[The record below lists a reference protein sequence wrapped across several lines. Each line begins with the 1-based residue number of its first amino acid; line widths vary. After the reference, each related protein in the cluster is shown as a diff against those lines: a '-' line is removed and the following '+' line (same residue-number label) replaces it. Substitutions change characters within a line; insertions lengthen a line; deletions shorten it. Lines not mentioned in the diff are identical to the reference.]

1 MVDSGEEGRPFMKVL
16 VINAGSSSIKYQL
29 FSMTTETVIAKGLV
43 ERIGESG
50 SRLVQSANG
59 GKKEVAAPIADHGAA
74 FKLIVDTLLG
84 NGGAI
89 RSAAEIQAVGHRVVH
104 GGESFT
110 GSVLITGSVLE
121 AIRACIPLAPLHNP
135 PNLTGIEAAQKLLPS
150 VPHVAVFD
158 TAFHQTMPQVAYVYA
173 IPYALYAQ
181 DHIRRYGFHGTSHRY
196 VAERAAE
203 IMGLPAERFNAITC
217 HLGNGCSMA
226 AIRGGKCVD
235 TSMGLTP
242 LEGLVMGTRSGDLDP
257 AIIFHLADVKG
268 MSFKEINAMLNK
280 ASGLIG
286 ISGVSNDM
294 RSLVEAAA
302 AGNKQADLAIDVF
315 AYRIRKY
322 IGSYMAVLGRTDAV
336 ILTGGIGENSEAVRD
351 RILRDLD
358 GIGIRYDASKNAGSR
373 GKEVALTTD
382 DSPIRVLVVPTNEEL
397 VIARD
402 TAMIAQQSA

>member
-1 MVDSGEEGRPFMKVL
+1 MKVL

-29 FSMTTETVIAKGLV
+29 FSMATETVIAKGLV

-50 SRLVQSANG
+50 SRLVHSVNG
-59 GKKEVAAPIADHGAA
+59 GKKEVAAPIADHSAA

-89 RSAAEIQAVGHRVVH
+89 RSASEIQAVGHRVVH
-104 GGESFT
+104 GGEHFT
-110 GSVLITGSVLE
+110 GSVLITESVLE

-158 TAFHQTMPQVAYVYA
+158 TAFHQTMPQVAYIYA
-173 IPYALYAQ
+173 IPYALYAK

-196 VAERAAE
+196 VSERAAQ
-203 IMGLPAERFNAITC
+203 ILGVPMDRFNAITC

-268 MSFKEINAMLNK
+268 MSLKEINAMLNK

-358 GIGIRYDASKNAGSR
+358 GMGIRYDASKNAGSR

-402 TAMIAQQSA
+402 TAAIARQKA

>member
-1 MVDSGEEGRPFMKVL
+1 MKVL

-29 FSMTTETVIAKGLV
+29 FSMATETVIAKGLV

-50 SRLVQSANG
+50 SRLVHSVNG
-59 GKKEVAAPIADHGAA
+59 GKKEVAAPIADHSAA

-89 RSAAEIQAVGHRVVH
+89 RSASEIQAVGHRVGH
-104 GGESFT
+104 GGEHFT
-110 GSVLITGSVLE
+110 GSVLITESVLE

-158 TAFHQTMPQVAYVYA
+158 TAFHQTMPQVAYIYA
-173 IPYALYAQ
+173 IPYALYAK

-196 VAERAAE
+196 VSERAAQ
-203 IMGLPAERFNAITC
+203 ILGVPMDRFNAITC

-268 MSFKEINAMLNK
+268 MSLKEINAMLNK

-358 GIGIRYDASKNAGSR
+358 GMGIRYDASKNAGSR

-402 TAMIAQQSA
+402 TAAIARQKA

>member
-1 MVDSGEEGRPFMKVL
+1 MKVL

-29 FSMTTETVIAKGLV
+29 FSMATETVIAKGLV

-50 SRLVQSANG
+50 SRLVHSVNG
-59 GKKEVAAPIADHGAA
+59 GKKEVAAPIADHSAA

-89 RSAAEIQAVGHRVVH
+89 RSASEIQAVGHRVVH
-104 GGESFT
+104 GGEHFT
-110 GSVLITGSVLE
+110 GSVLITESVLE

-158 TAFHQTMPQVAYVYA
+158 TAFHQTMPQVAYIYA
-173 IPYALYAQ
+173 IPYALYAK

-196 VAERAAE
+196 VSERAAQ
-203 IMGLPAERFNAITC
+203 ILGVPMDRFNAITC
-217 HLGNGCSMA
+217 HLGNGGSLA

-268 MSFKEINAMLNK
+268 MSLKEINAMLNK

-358 GIGIRYDASKNAGSR
+358 GMGIRYDASKNAGSR

-402 TAMIAQQSA
+402 TAAIARQKA

>member
-1 MVDSGEEGRPFMKVL
+1 MKVL

-29 FSMTTETVIAKGLV
+29 FSMATEAVIAKGLV
-43 ERIGESG
+43 ERIGEAG
-50 SRLVQSANG
+50 SRLVQQSDG
-59 GKKEVAAPIADHGAA
+59 RKKEVARPIADHGAA
-74 FKLIVDTLLG
+74 FKVIVEALLG
-84 NGGAI
+84 DGGAI
-89 RSAAEIQAVGHRVVH
+89 RAAEEIEAVGHRVVH
-104 GGESFT
+104 GAESFT
-110 GSVLITGSVLE
+110 GSVLITASVLD

-135 PNLTGIEAAQKLLPS
+135 PNLTGIEAARKLLPD

-158 TAFHQTMPQVAYVYA
+158 TAFHQTMPPVAYVYA
-173 IPYALYAQ
+173 IPYALYAE

-196 VAERAAE
+196 VSERAAE
-203 IMGLPAERFNAITC
+203 IMGVPLDRFNCITC

-257 AIIFHLADVKG
+257 AIIFHLANVKG
-268 MSFKEINAMLNK
+268 MSFDEINAMLNK

-286 ISGVSNDM
+286 VSGVSNDM
-294 RSLVEAAA
+294 RSLVDAAVG
-302 AGNKQADLAIDVF
+302 GNKQADLAIDVF

-336 ILTGGIGENSEAVRD
+336 ILTGGIGENSDAVRD
-351 RILRDLD
+351 RICRDLD
-358 GIGIRYDASKNAGSR
+358 GIGIRYDASKNVGVR

-397 VIARD
+397 IIARD
-402 TAMIAQQSA
+402 TAAIAQQKQ